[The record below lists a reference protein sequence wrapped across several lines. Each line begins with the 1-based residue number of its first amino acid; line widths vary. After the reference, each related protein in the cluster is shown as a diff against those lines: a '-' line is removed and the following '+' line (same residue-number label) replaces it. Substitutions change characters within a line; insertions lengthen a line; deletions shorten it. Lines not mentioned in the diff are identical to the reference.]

1 MFYWNKIIPL
11 KQMEKRIPP
20 EFFGREKRKRKKEI
34 VSVEQF
40 VSVENANH

>member
-20 EFFGREKRKRKKEI
+20 ELFGREKKKKKER
-34 VSVEQF
+34 
-40 VSVENANH
+40 NC